1 MSKSARKHAP
11 ARKPRKHIH
20 EPKPVSKFKIKS
32 SVIAI
37 VVTVVLAAIPFAMGK
52 YIEFNSPDPFDS
64 GCYVYS
70 AQHILNGARIGIDEK
85 PSAQMGTLLINIL
98 GVRLLGFNEIGPKL
112 IQMLLQMAAFVLM
125 FIAMRKLFGTL
136 AASVGVIIASIY
148 LSAPLIAKFGNVKEQ
163 HMIAFMI
170 MGMSCFVLYQ
180 LNGKWWC
187 AIPAG
192 AFLSFAPLFKET
204 GTSALGAVGLFLIL
218 QPFFKHS
225 SWKKTGIDILL
236 LVAGAVA
243 ILVPIS
249 LWLAVQRAP
258 INYYPYSFL
267 YRSFFTSHL
276 AQDSGN
282 EKESVAAENNDTT
295 AEKPAAKQG
304 LILKL
309 LPGYV
314 SDSWLAL
321 DPEARKEVRLRVFR
335 YYRLLILPIVLAL
348 GSIILRIVRFI
359 SSRKSKSK
367 GNLQAVADRFVLL
380 FAVWWVLDMSFVW
393 ISPRLYEQY
402 FLPLNASAAML
413 GGYLIGSYS
422 YKAKEAVSKPAWIA
436 IGVVG
441 LLIMIFMSLHIFR
454 GVLRSPH
461 SGIINR
467 NRITGQPER
476 YRGYAQRLAEA
487 RSHGQGSK
495 NSAEV
500 VGEYIKNNSTPSDEI
515 YVWGWFP
522 GIYISAQRFS
532 PAPKAFEGTMNVIS
546 PKLLSERIEE
556 ILNSFKK
563 KPPKFIVDSRKNHFP
578 WDRPPLELWPS
589 IQNGLML
596 VPNRPADRKQLW
608 YALLRTL
615 DVQPDDLTEEGFLR
629 ADKPDGIRRYDAAFA
644 KALRAQI
651 DPVEAQRYEVMKPF
665 RDYVMTNYRI
675 VRMFGQHVLFQRK

>member
-1 MSKSARKHAP
+1 MSKSARKHTP
-11 ARKPRKHIH
+11 ARKPRQSHH
-20 EPKPVSKFKIKS
+20 EPKKAPKFNIKNPA
-32 SVIAI
+32 VAI
-37 VVTVVLAAIPFAMGK
+37 IVTAILAAIPFAMGK

-70 AQHILNGARIGIDEK
+70 AKHILDGARIGVEEK

-98 GVRLLGFNEIGPKL
+98 GVRLLGYNETGPKL
-112 IQMLLQMAAFVLM
+112 TQMILQAAAFVLM

-187 AIPAG
+187 ALPAG

-218 QPFFKHS
+218 QPLLKHN
-225 SWKKTGIDILL
+225 SWKKTDIDILL
-236 LVAGAVA
+236 LIAGAAA
-243 ILVPIS
+243 ILIPIS

-258 INYYPYSFL
+258 IHYYPYSFL
-267 YRSFFTSHL
+267 YRPFFDAHQKAETG
-276 AQDSGN
+276 SGN
-282 EKESVAAENNDTT
+282 EPATNQNNE
-295 AEKPAAKQG
+295 AKAKKPSDEQG
-304 LILKL
+304 LIMKL

-314 SDSWLAL
+314 RDSWQAL
-321 DPEARKEVRLRVFR
+321 DPEGRKEVRLRVFR
-335 YYRLLILPIVLAL
+335 YYRLLILPITLAA
-348 GSIILRIVRFI
+348 GAIILRIVRMIFG
-359 SSRKSKSK
+359 RRGKTKHDRQT
-367 GNLQAVADRFVLL
+367 GRDRFVVL
-380 FAVWWVLDMSFVW
+380 FAVWWLLDMSFVW

-413 GGYLIGSYS
+413 GGYLISAYS
-422 YKAKEAVSKPAWIA
+422 DKFKNARSRPAWIA
-436 IGVVG
+436 VGAVG
-441 LLIMIFMSLHIFR
+441 LLVMMFMSLHIFR

-487 RSHGQGSK
+487 KAHGKGAQNYS
-495 NSAEV
+495 EV
-500 VGEYIKNNSTPSDEI
+500 VGEYIKNNSTPSDGI

-532 PAPKAFEGTMNVIS
+532 PAPKAFEGTMNTLS
-546 PKLLSERIEE
+546 PKVLSERIDE
-556 ILNSFKK
+556 ILNSFKD

-589 IQNGLML
+589 IQNGYRLIKD
-596 VPNRPADRKQLW
+596 PPTDRKQLW
-608 YALLRTL
+608 YALLRTF
-615 DVQPDDLTEEGFLR
+615 DVQTDDLTEEGFLR
-629 ADKPDGIRRYDAAFA
+629 ADRTDGIHRYDAAFE
-644 KALRAQI
+644 KALRAKI

-665 RDYVMTNYRI
+665 RDYVMENYRI
-675 VRMFGQHVLFQRK
+675 IRMFGQHVLFQRK